1 MRRVPRLAFALPLVA
16 AIAASAAQPA
26 VAAVPAPGTDLSGG
40 YSYTHAGEANLH
52 GWGLSASHA
61 IRGSLRLLADVSG
74 HYGSFAGADLSQLGL
89 LAGVR
94 YGWGTG
100 RFRPFADVLLGG
112 VRTSVSV
119 GAGEAAVSE
128 ADTDWG
134 VAFGGG
140 ADYGLSDRWALR
152 GLFHLRLLK
161 GEGAWD
167 SDPRLSIGV
176 AYRLGR

>member
-1 MRRVPRLAFALPLVA
+1 MRRVPRPAYALALVA
-16 AIAASAAQPA
+16 GLAASAARPA
-26 VAAVPAPGTDLSGG
+26 GAAVPARGTDLSGG

-52 GWGLSASHA
+52 GWGLSASHP

-89 LAGVR
+89 LAGAR
-94 YGWGTG
+94 YGWGAG
-100 RFRPFADVLLGG
+100 RLRPFADALLGG
-112 VRTSVSV
+112 VRTSVSA
-119 GAGEAAVSE
+119 GDGEASVSD

-134 VAFGGG
+134 VALGGG
-140 ADYGLSDRWALR
+140 TDYGLSDRWALR

-167 SDPRLSIGV
+167 TDPRLSISV

>member
-1 MRRVPRLAFALPLVA
+1 MRRVPRPAYALALVA
-16 AIAASAAQPA
+16 GLAASAARPA
-26 VAAVPAPGTDLSGG
+26 GAAVPARGTDLSGG

-52 GWGLSASHA
+52 GWGLSASHP

-89 LAGVR
+89 LAGAR
-94 YGWGTG
+94 YGWGEG
-100 RFRPFADVLLGG
+100 RLRPFADALLGG
-112 VRTSVSV
+112 VRTSVSA
-119 GAGEAAVSE
+119 GDGEASVSD

-134 VAFGGG
+134 VALGGG
-140 ADYGLSDRWALR
+140 TDYGLSDRWALR

-167 SDPRLSIGV
+167 TDPRLSISV